1 MKFAILHLSDIHI
14 KNTENHVFDKVNEII
29 NSIKNKLFDEKFLF
43 IVTTGDIANT
53 GNNQEYNEAINFYKK
68 LEEELAIYLKDL
80 SIKFIFSP
88 GNHDCDFSISNDIR
102 ELVLEKINKDDF
114 EIDNI
119 KKDYISNCVSVQ
131 ENYFNFKSELE
142 DKSTI
147 YEPLNSSLFTRY
159 EFKLDDYIIAF
170 NSYNFSFM
178 SSRNEEQ
185 SRLKFPCKSIRDT
198 LQSRTSKPKSINI
211 SLYHHPL
218 HWLNHRNIR
227 SVREL
232 INSTSE
238 IVLTGHEHTSTVKT
252 ETDINTNSTHYI
264 ESSAL
269 QTSNANESSFKL
281 IKIDLESK
289 SEVIDDF
296 SWEKESYTEI
306 RNNSSINLDVK
317 NNHYELK
324 DEYFQK
330 INSLGAQLSH
340 KYKSDV
346 TLEDLFIY
354 QDLQVLNTGDMK
366 VKENAKSLKDFEK
379 IEKTLILGAET
390 SGKTSLS
397 YMLQIYYKRMG
408 KLPIYISGT
417 NLSKKDY
424 DFDKIENL
432 IEKNFLLQYHESL
445 LDAYKKED
453 VSNILIL
460 IDEFDKLPFNNKYKG
475 LFLNNLSKK
484 YKNIILF
491 AHDSFEL
498 EVFNDEILNDKD
510 YEVKI
515 NNFNHYKIR
524 EFGHLLRDKLIK
536 KWLILGREDIINTVQ
551 LHQEVVESAKTITST
566 VGLNIVPS
574 YPLYLL
580 TLLQAMAGNSAASLT
595 ESSYGHYYSHL
606 ITHSFVQN
614 GINRK
619 DWELYFNFCSSLAFD
634 FFKNQNYKID
644 EEDLER
650 FYSGYKSHHKIP
662 VKYSTIEENLLK
674 TKILNIYN
682 GEYKFSFEYLYY
694 FFVSKYLA
702 DNIHMRDIQV
712 DIEKLVK
719 NSYRIEFG
727 NILMFLVHHSNKDLI
742 INLLLEQTKQLFNDS
757 KEFKFCDNELQKING
772 TISGPKVIQIEEQT
786 IDETR
791 KKQLSHYEERD
802 NKLIKSDRDVANIN
816 ESIEISKL
824 DLFAKLNL
832 AFKLT
837 NILGEVAKNYY
848 GSLSGDLKLS
858 IIKETYALN
867 LRALNIFVSNF
878 EKHHALVE
886 EAVMELL
893 DKKGYVTSDKIETS
907 AKRLIFNMIAR
918 LTEGFISKLSKSVAN
933 KDLMPIFK
941 ELKEENST
949 NKAFQIISLAIDLD
963 FPKGLKTD
971 VVKHY
976 NSLEKNY
983 LAQEVILRLVVDH
996 LYMYHVDHKI
1006 KDSVMDQLGIN
1017 KTVNNNILVKK
1028 NQNAIN
1034 FKK

>member
-14 KNTENHVFDKVNEII
+14 KNTENHVFGKVNEII

-43 IVTTGDIANT
+43 IVTTGDIANS
-53 GNNQEYNEAINFYKK
+53 GNSEEYDQAISFYKK
-68 LEEELAIYLKDL
+68 LEEELSCYVKDL

-88 GNHDCDFSISNDIR
+88 GNHDCDFSTSSAIR
-102 ELVLEKINKDDF
+102 ELVLEKINNDDF

-119 KKDYISNCVSVQ
+119 KEDFIINCVSVQ
-131 ENYFNFKSELE
+131 ENYFNFKSKLE
-142 DKSTI
+142 DESAI
-147 YEPLNSSLFTRY
+147 HESLNSSLFTRY
-159 EFKLDDYIIAF
+159 EFKLDEYIIAF

-178 SSRNEEQ
+178 SSKHEEQ
-185 SRLKFPCKSIRDT
+185 SKLKFPCKSIRDT
-198 LQSRTSKPKSINI
+198 LQSITSKPKSINI

-252 ETDINTNSTHYI
+252 EIDINTNSTHYI

-306 RNNSSINLDVK
+306 RNNSIINLDVK

-340 KYKSDV
+340 KYKSDIN
-346 TLEDLFIY
+346 LEDLFIY
-354 QDLQVLNTGDMK
+354 QDLQVLNTGDIK
-366 VKENAKSLKDFEK
+366 VKENAKFLKDFEK

-390 SGKTSLS
+390 SGKTSLA
-397 YMLQIYYKRMG
+397 YMLQIYYKRNG

-484 YKNIILF
+484 YNNIILF

-536 KWLILGREDIINTVQ
+536 KWLMLGREDVINSVE
-551 LHQEVVESAKTITST
+551 LHQKVVEYAKTITST

-580 TLLQAMAGNSAASLT
+580 TLLQAMEGNSAASLT

-619 DWELYFNFCSSLAFD
+619 DWELYFNFCSSLAFN

-644 EEDLER
+644 EEDLEN
-650 FYSGYKSHHKIP
+650 FYSKYKSHHKIP
-662 VKYSTIEENLLK
+662 VKYSTIEDNLLK
-674 TKILNIYN
+674 TKILNIYG

-702 DNIHMRDIQV
+702 DNIHMRDIQE

-742 INLLLEQTKQLFNDS
+742 IHLLLEQTKLLFNDIN
-757 KEFKFCDNELQKING
+757 EFKFCDEELKKING
-772 TISGPKVIQIEEQT
+772 TISGPKTIHIEEQT

-791 KKQLSHYEERD
+791 KKQLTHYEERD
-802 NKLIKSDRDVANIN
+802 EKLIKSDRDEANIN
-816 ESIEISKL
+816 ENIEISKL

-867 LRALNIFVSNF
+867 LRALNVFVSNF

-886 EAVMELL
+886 EAVMDLL

-976 NSLEKNY
+976 NSLEKNF

-1028 NQNAIN
+1028 NQNTIN
-1034 FKK
+1034 YKK